1 MTVGPL
7 ERDADTAPF
16 LDGTARGEFLL
27 RRCAAGH
34 WSEPA
39 TSACTACGSAELT
52 WAASSGDA
60 TLVSWAVVHGRPDGD
75 TPPPQ
80 HVLAVV
86 ELAEGPWWWTSLA
99 GADPAAL
106 TTGTPLRADFVRAAE
121 QYEAVPVF
129 RPV

>member
-16 LDGTARGEFLL
+16 LDGTSRGEFLL
-27 RRCAAGH
+27 RRCPQGH
-34 WSEPA
+34 WSEP
-39 TSACTACGSAELT
+39 SASTCTTCGWSGLA

-60 TLVSWAVVHGRPDGD
+60 RLVSWAVTHGRPEGD
-75 TPPPQ
+75 VPPPRR
-80 HVLAVV
+80 VLAVV
-86 ELAEGPWWWTSLA
+86 ELEEGPWWWTSLVD
-99 GADPAAL
+99 ADPDVL
-106 TTGTPLRADFVRAAE
+106 TPGAPLRVDFVRAAE

>member
-1 MTVGPL
+1 MVGPL
-7 ERDADTAPF
+7 DRDGDTAPF

-27 RRCAAGH
+27 RRCPQGH

-39 TSACTACGSAELT
+39 ASTCTACGSVELS
-52 WAASSGDA
+52 WAASTGDA
-60 TLVSWAVVHGRPDGD
+60 RLVSWAVTHGRPDGD
-75 TPPPQ
+75 TPPPR

-86 ELAEGPWWWTSLA
+86 ELDEGPWWWTSLVA
-99 GADPAAL
+99 ADPEAL
-106 TTGTPLRADFVRAAE
+106 SPGIPLRVEFARAAE